1 MHLFIL
7 DAALAS
13 DAGTV
18 ERVGLSEQ
26 LVNDVHAGDELWLD
40 DGRIVLLVNAV
51 EGAEIHTTV
60 INGGYLS
67 NNKGLNRSAAA
78 KRFQDALTG

>member
-1 MHLFIL
+1 M
-7 DAALAS
+7 
-13 DAGTV
+13 
-18 ERVGLSEQ
+18 GLGYYKQ

-67 NNKGLNRSAAA
+67 NNKGLNRRGGGLSA
-78 KRFQDALTG
+78 DALTDKDREDIKTAAAMMWTF